1 MRAKATGREA
11 VTEPPRLCRV
21 GGVRPFFG
29 TLGEPK
35 EVYTLP
41 MINELSELVARV
53 ARWALGAKYRIVT
66 AESCTG
72 GWIAKVFTD
81 AAGSSRWFECGYVT
95 YSNEAKA
102 RDLGVS
108 WRTLNEHGAVS
119 EATVR
124 EMAAGAL
131 RATGADVSIAVSGI
145 AGPDGGSAEKPV
157 GTVWFCVGRRVV
169 GDSGARR
176 DATPAS
182 DADVTVT
189 GERGADVGARSGAG
203 AAARVG
209 VGAGAGPTAAAGP
222 DIELLAEGQLFGG
235 DREAVR
241 RASVQRALELVLQ
254 FERHV

>member
-1 MRAKATGREA
+1 M
-11 VTEPPRLCRV
+11 VTD
-21 GGVRPFFG
+21 
-29 TLGEPK
+29 
-35 EVYTLP
+35 Y
-41 MINELSELVARV
+41 ELSEMVARV
-53 ARWALGAKYRIVT
+53 ARWALGAKCRIVT

-81 AAGSSRWFECGYVT
+81 VAGSSRWFDCGYVT

-119 EATVR
+119 EPTVR

-157 GTVWFCVGRRVV
+157 GTVWFCVGRRVGV
-169 GDSGARR
+169 FGAGARR
-176 DATPAS
+176 DAALGT
-182 DADVTVT
+182 DAGVV
-189 GERGADVGARSGAG
+189 
-203 AAARVG
+203 AARASVGDSVGTRDGAG
-209 VGAGAGPTAAAGP
+209 VGAGVSERAGAGVGVGTEAGERASAGAGVGGGARAGAVAGVVAGGGPNAAAGAEF
-222 DIELLAEGQLFGG
+222 ELLAEGQLFGG

-241 RASVQRALELVLQ
+241 RASVLRALELVLQ
-254 FERHV
+254 LEKRV

>member
-1 MRAKATGREA
+1 
-11 VTEPPRLCRV
+11 
-21 GGVRPFFG
+21 
-29 TLGEPK
+29 
-35 EVYTLP
+35 LP

-108 WRTLNEHGAVS
+108 WRTLEQHGAVS
-119 EATVR
+119 EPTVR

-157 GTVWFCVGRRVV
+157 GTVWFCVGRRVAGV
-169 GDSGARR
+169 
-176 DATPAS
+176 
-182 DADVTVT
+182 
-189 GERGADVGARSGAG
+189 SGAG
-203 AAARVG
+203 RGAASTS
-209 VGAGAGPTAAAGP
+209 GAGPTAAAGP
-222 DIELLAEGQLFGG
+222 DIELLTEGQLFGG
-235 DREAVR
+235 DREAIR
-241 RASVQRALELVLQ
+241 RASVHRALELVLE
-254 FERHV
+254 FEKRV

>member
-1 MRAKATGREA
+1 M
-11 VTEPPRLCRV
+11 VTDDQ
-21 GGVRPFFG
+21 
-29 TLGEPK
+29 
-35 EVYTLP
+35 
-41 MINELSELVARV
+41 LSELVARV
-53 ARWALGAKYRIVT
+53 ARWALGARYRIVT

-108 WRTLNEHGAVS
+108 WRTLKEHGAVS
-119 EATVR
+119 EPTVR

-131 RATGADVSIAVSGI
+131 RATGGDVSIAVSGI

-157 GTVWFCVGRRVV
+157 GTVWFCVGRRV
-169 GDSGARR
+169 
-176 DATPAS
+176 
-182 DADVTVT
+182 
-189 GERGADVGARSGAG
+189 AG
-203 AAARVG
+203 AAAATSAG
-209 VGAGAGPTAAAGP
+209 VAAGAGPTAAAGP
-222 DIELLAEGQLFGG
+222 DVELLAEGQLFGG

-254 FERHV
+254 FERRV